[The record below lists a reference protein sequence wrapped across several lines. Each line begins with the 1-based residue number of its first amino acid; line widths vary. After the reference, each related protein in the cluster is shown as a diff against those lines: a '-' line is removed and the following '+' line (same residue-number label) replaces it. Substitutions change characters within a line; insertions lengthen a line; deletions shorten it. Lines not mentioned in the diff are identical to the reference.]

1 MSLPHGDTSSNKTP
15 GLHRSNFVPTH
26 ISPVSGPRLVMP
38 LRAMS
43 AQRVLLALLS
53 SLLAARCDLPTPG
66 ASDFDVS
73 GHQNRVQRIELK
85 ASLAIPDGGEMQLP
99 ILVDPAPIAVWGDGP
114 PKIVSVSS
122 PHADGT
128 FGVGERIDVE
138 VRFTSPVV
146 VLGDPSQLALTMR
159 TGCHAAACATREVQ
173 TIVCYA
179 DYGKWALSWMNE
191 TVSNIDALADPEH
204 VKYAIERFSAVRN
217 VTVEFGDDDDRQYSE
232 GRRACTSRGNTITVT
247 FDDVEAREPRATR
260 SEIAPRKRDSRES
273 ARAREAAPLAAID

>member
-1 MSLPHGDTSSNKTP
+1 MSLPHGDPMGDPDPSSNKTP

-99 ILVDPAPIAVWGDGP
+99 ILVDPAPIAVWGVAGW
-114 PKIVSVSS
+114 VAVWFHTSS
-122 PHADGT
+122 PPHLLTLFACRRAASRCHYLRTRCGKFIDHALASAT
-128 FGVGERIDVE
+128 
-138 VRFTSPVV
+138 
-146 VLGDPSQLALTMR
+146 ALTER
-159 TGCHAAACATREVQ
+159 CT
-173 TIVCYA
+173 
-179 DYGKWALSWMNE
+179 
-191 TVSNIDALADPEH
+191 TVW
-204 VKYAIERFSAVRN
+204 
-217 VTVEFGDDDDRQYSE
+217 
-232 GRRACTSRGNTITVT
+232 
-247 FDDVEAREPRATR
+247 
-260 SEIAPRKRDSRES
+260 
-273 ARAREAAPLAAID
+273 